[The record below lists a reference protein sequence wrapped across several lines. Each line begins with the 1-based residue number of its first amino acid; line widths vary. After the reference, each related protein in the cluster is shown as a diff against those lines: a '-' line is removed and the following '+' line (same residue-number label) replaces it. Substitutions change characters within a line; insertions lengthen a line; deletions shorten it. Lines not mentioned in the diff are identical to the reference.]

1 MRKPHEGAAGT
12 ATAAPGP
19 MRDSTVIDS
28 TVIDSTVVAGTGVAG
43 QRAAVSTGA
52 ADPGSPSAVVCS
64 GLTYRF
70 GAHTAVDHVDLRI
83 ERGET
88 FGLLGPNGAGKT
100 TTIRMLTTLL
110 KPMEG
115 SISVLGV
122 NTVERP
128 MRVRRM
134 IGYVPQLLSADATLT
149 GRENVELF
157 ARLFDVPRSLRRDR
171 VEGALAAMGLTAP
184 ASKLVKTYSGGMI
197 RRLELAQALVNS
209 PSLLVLDEPTV
220 GLDPIART
228 DVWEYI
234 AGLRAQADMTVLM
247 TTHYMDEADTYCDR
261 IALMHAG
268 SIRATGT
275 PGVLKAT
282 LGASATLDDV
292 FRHYTGG
299 TLDDGTDKGGIRDVR
314 RARRTARR
322 LG

>member
-1 MRKPHEGAAGT
+1 VTAQHE
-12 ATAAPGP
+12 
-19 MRDSTVIDS
+19 
-28 TVIDSTVVAGTGVAG
+28 
-43 QRAAVSTGA
+43 TGA
-52 ADPGSPSAVVCS
+52 VITVPPGEEPGRSAVVCS

-83 ERGET
+83 EQGET

-110 KPMEG
+110 KPMAG
-115 SISVLGV
+115 SVSVLGIDAAA
-122 NTVERP
+122 EP

-134 IGYVPQLLSADATLT
+134 IGYVPQLLSADGTLT

-157 ARLFDVPRSLRRDR
+157 ARLFDVPRRLRRER
-171 VEGALAAMGLTAP
+171 VESALAAMGLTEP
-184 ASKLVKTYSGGMI
+184 ASRQVKTYSGGMV

-209 PSLLVLDEPTV
+209 PQLLVLDEPTV

-228 DVWEYI
+228 DVWEFI
-234 AGLRAQADMTVLM
+234 ARLRETAAMTVLM

-261 IALMHAG
+261 VALMHAG
-268 SIRATGT
+268 TIRATGT
-275 PGVLKAT
+275 PGLLKAM
-282 LGASATLDDV
+282 LGESATLDDV

-299 TLDDGTDKGGIRDVR
+299 TLDDTGEKGGIRDVR

>member
-1 MRKPHEGAAGT
+1 VSALPDGRPAAADT
-12 ATAAPGP
+12 APVGQPPAPDKAAAS
-19 MRDSTVIDS
+19 D
-28 TVIDSTVVAGTGVAG
+28 VAGRT
-43 QRAAVSTGA
+43 
-52 ADPGSPSAVVCS
+52 SAVVCS

-70 GAHTAVDHVDLRI
+70 GTHTAVDHVDLRI

-110 KPMEG
+110 RPMAG

-122 NTVERP
+122 NVAERP
-128 MRVRRM
+128 MLVRRM

-157 ARLFDVPRSLRRDR
+157 ARLFDVPRSRRRDR
-171 VEGALAAMGLTAP
+171 VENALAAMGLTEP
-184 ASKLVKTYSGGMI
+184 ANRIVKTYSGGMI

-220 GLDPIART
+220 GLDPIARS

-234 AGLRAQADMTVLM
+234 AALRQQADMTVLM
-247 TTHYMDEADTYCDR
+247 TTHYMDEADTYCGR

-268 SIRATGT
+268 SIRATGS
-275 PGVLKAT
+275 PGWLKAM
-282 LGASATLDDV
+282 LGDSATLDDV

-299 TLDDGTDKGGIRDVR
+299 TLDDNTESGGIRDVR

>member
-1 MRKPHEGAAGT
+1 VTAQHE
-12 ATAAPGP
+12 
-19 MRDSTVIDS
+19 
-28 TVIDSTVVAGTGVAG
+28 
-43 QRAAVSTGA
+43 TGA
-52 ADPGSPSAVVCS
+52 VITAPPGEEPGRSAVVCS

-83 ERGET
+83 EQGET

-110 KPMEG
+110 KPMAG
-115 SISVLGV
+115 SVSVLGV
-122 NTVERP
+122 DAAGEP

-134 IGYVPQLLSADATLT
+134 IGYVPQLLSADGTLT

-157 ARLFDVPRSLRRDR
+157 ARLFDVPRRLRRER
-171 VEGALAAMGLTAP
+171 VESALAAMGLTEP
-184 ASKLVKTYSGGMI
+184 ASRQVKTYSGGMV

-209 PSLLVLDEPTV
+209 PRLLVLDEPTV

-228 DVWEYI
+228 DVWEFI
-234 AGLRAQADMTVLM
+234 ARLRESAAMTVLM

-261 IALMHAG
+261 VALMHAG
-268 SIRATGT
+268 TIRATGT
-275 PGVLKAT
+275 PGLLKAM
-282 LGASATLDDV
+282 LGESATLDDV

-299 TLDDGTDKGGIRDVR
+299 TLDDTGEKGGIRDVR

>member
-1 MRKPHEGAAGT
+1 VTGQPDASSVTAGRAGAVVVEGEQS
-12 ATAAPGP
+12 
-19 MRDSTVIDS
+19 R
-28 TVIDSTVVAGTGVAG
+28 
-43 QRAAVSTGA
+43 R
-52 ADPGSPSAVVCS
+52 SAVVCS

-70 GAHTAVDHVDLRI
+70 GPHTAVDHVDLRI
-83 ERGET
+83 EQGET

-115 SISVLGV
+115 SVSVLGIDAAGQ
-122 NTVERP
+122 P

-134 IGYVPQLLSADATLT
+134 IGYVPQLLSADGTLT

-157 ARLFDVPRSLRRDR
+157 ARLFDVPRKLRRDR
-171 VEGALAAMGLTAP
+171 VEGALAAMGLAEP
-184 ASKLVKTYSGGMI
+184 AGRQVKTYSGGMV

-209 PSLLVLDEPTV
+209 PRLLVLDEPTV

-228 DVWEYI
+228 DVWEFI
-234 AGLRAQADMTVLM
+234 AKLRETADMTVLM

-261 IALMHAG
+261 VALMHRG

-275 PGVLKAT
+275 PGLLKAM
-282 LGASATLDDV
+282 LGESATLDEV

-299 TLDDGTDKGGIRDVR
+299 TLDDNAESGGIRDVR

>member
-1 MRKPHEGAAGT
+1 LSELRSYPA
-12 ATAAPGP
+12 ATAHAGPSQPG
-19 MRDSTVIDS
+19 
-28 TVIDSTVVAGTGVAG
+28 AG
-43 QRAAVSTGA
+43 GA
-52 ADPGSPSAVVCS
+52 AVVCS

-70 GAHTAVDHVDLRI
+70 GQHTAVDHVDLRI
-83 ERGET
+83 EQGET

-110 KPMEG
+110 RPMLG
-115 SISVLGV
+115 TVSVLGV
-122 NTVERP
+122 DAAMQP

-134 IGYVPQLLSADATLT
+134 IGYVPQLLSADGTLT

-157 ARLFDVPRSLRRDR
+157 ARLFDVPHRERRDR
-171 VEGALAAMGLTAP
+171 VESALAAMGLTDA
-184 ASKLVKTYSGGMI
+184 AGRQAKTYSGGMV

-209 PSLLVLDEPTV
+209 PRLLVLDEPTV

-228 DVWEYI
+228 DVWEFI
-234 AGLRAQADMTVLM
+234 ARLREAADMTVLM

-261 IALMHAG
+261 VALMHAG

-275 PGVLKAT
+275 PGLLKAM
-282 LGASATLDDV
+282 LGENATLDDV

-299 TLDDGTDKGGIRDVR
+299 TLDDNPDRGGIRDVR